1 MPFMEGRGDRLM
13 LESLGGVELES
24 LQLGHNKKKKRLVAV
39 AILADMEKSG
49 RTLAVVVKD
58 YTYIHMIKD
67 VELPVTVPEGFVT
80 DFASIPKAFQ
90 WLIHPFGSHAPA
102 AVLHDYLYAIGQ
114 KRARRYADLLFL
126 YAMQESGVRP
136 WRAWTMFVMVKLF
149 GGGGYGLKEDWAFA
163 DSETGEEVPDAGRP
177 GKIDWAS
184 ELLPQ
189 KKKKKQEKAG
199 KAAGPEAA

>member
-1 MPFMEGRGDRLM
+1 MPFMKGRGDRLM
-13 LESLGGVELES
+13 LESTGGVELES
-24 LQLGHNKKKKRLVAV
+24 LQVGHSDQKKRLVAV

-58 YTYIHMIKD
+58 YTYFHVIKD

-114 KRARRYADLLFL
+114 KRARKYADLLFL
-126 YAMQESGVRP
+126 YAMRESGVRR
-136 WRAWTMFVMVKLF
+136 WRAWTMFLMVKLF
-149 GGGGYGLKEDWAFA
+149 GGGGYGLPKDWAFA
-163 DSETGEEVPDAGRP
+163 NSETGEEVPEAMRP
-177 GKIDWAS
+177 NKIDWADV
-184 ELLPQ
+184 LLPQ
-189 KKKKKQEKAG
+189 KRKKKQTRAV